1 MEMNNFLKRKKK
13 TIISIILLFVFLG
26 SVFTFS
32 QTFKYGAK
40 SQILVI
46 QEGGTGV
53 DPFAVS
59 RSVEYLSTL
68 FSQVIYSN
76 SFYDLVMASDYNIDK
91 SYFAGDS
98 NQRMK
103 KWEKTVDAKSSAD
116 SGMINITVYHSDV
129 YQAKQ
134 IALAINQV
142 LVTQNSN
149 YQGMGSSVRVMVID
163 QPVVSSYPLKP
174 NLPINLIV
182 SIIFGAIC
190 AFSYSYIFPE
200 EKYNISFFA
209 KKKKKNISYIQPDLA
224 PVHDIYEEIDE
235 GKVKSYDGR
244 ADINNVLRF

>member
-1 MEMNNFLKRKKK
+1 MTRFLKRKKN

-26 SVFTFS
+26 GVLTFS

-46 QEGGTGV
+46 QEGGAGV

-76 SFYDLVMASDYNIDK
+76 SFYDLVMESNYNIDK
-91 SYFAGDS
+91 NYFAGDS
-98 NQRMK
+98 TQRMK
-103 KWEKTVDAKSSAD
+103 KWRKTVDAKSLTD

-149 YQGMGSSVRVMVID
+149 YQGMGSSVRIMVID

-182 SIIFGAIC
+182 SIILGVLC
-190 AFSYSYIFPE
+190 AFSYTYIFPE
-200 EKYNISFFA
+200 EKYNFSLWA
-209 KKKKKNISYIQPDLA
+209 KKKKRFVHHIQADLA
-224 PVHDIYEEIDE
+224 PVHDIYEEVEEKD
-235 GKVKSYDGR
+235 KRSYENR
-244 ADINNVLRF
+244 ADINNVLKF